1 MSEVLLDSLYNCL
14 LRKVRSMKIQSFK
27 FSNNKE
33 NWHIQEVKFEDLNL
47 LVGGSGVGKTR
58 ILKALELI
66 CDTANIGVNRNL
78 DDLEWS
84 INFSHLGQNY
94 RWELKSSSTK
104 KEEISLNVNESKQT
118 EIVYEKLVRYDDD
131 SELEILFRNDSDSK
145 FNNEKLPKLKRTESA
160 ITLLSE
166 EDLII
171 PVGKAF
177 ERLIF
182 NFETATIQKF
192 TIESDYITGTIATI
206 TAVEDLFYSKL
217 NISNSKIFFR
227 DFRQYCSH
235 LPPVLK
241 AFLLQKFFPEVFNEI
256 KEYYIDIFSEV
267 NNFRVSSERDSD
279 VDFLL
284 SFEIQENGL
293 EDWIPQERIS
303 SGMFRTLIFL
313 IEVITAPEESVIL
326 IDEFENSLGINCMG
340 ELTDFILDKSPDV
353 QFILT
358 SHHPYIINNIP
369 WDTWQI
375 VSKSGNKVRV
385 RKSLNIPELN
395 TASSL
400 DKFTQLVNL
409 LDSEEVSE

>member
-1 MSEVLLDSLYNCL
+1 
-14 LRKVRSMKIQSFK
+14 MKIQSFK
-27 FSNNKE
+27 FSNNKQ
-33 NWHIQEVKFEDLNL
+33 NWHIEEVKFESLNL

-58 ILKALELI
+58 ILKALDLI
-66 CDTANIGVNRNL
+66 CDTAKGANRNL

-104 KEEISLNVNESKQT
+104 KEEISLNVNDSKQT

-160 ITLLSE
+160 INLLSE

-171 PVGKAF
+171 PVRKAF

-182 NFETATIQKF
+182 NFETRQQSMIGLHFDPSEITIH
-192 TIESDYITGTIATI
+192 IEDDEVQNYK
-206 TAVEDLFYSKL
+206 E
-217 NISNSKIFFR
+217 FFA
-227 DFRQYCSH
+227 DF
-235 LPPVLK
+235 PPVLK
-241 AFLLQKFFPEVFNEI
+241 AFYLQKVFTDVFNEI
-256 KEYYIDIFSEV
+256 KERYIDVFPEV
-267 NNFRVSSERDSD
+267 KDVRVSSKRDSD
-279 VDFLL
+279 RNFIIF
-284 SFEIQENGL
+284 FEIQENGV
-293 EDWIPQERIS
+293 EDWIPQQRIS

-313 IEVITAPEESVIL
+313 VEVTAAPEESVIL
-326 IDEFENSLGINCMG
+326 IDEFENSLGINCMA

-369 WDTWQI
+369 WKTWQI

-385 RKSLNIPELN
+385 RKAPDIPELN

-400 DKFTQLVNL
+400 DKFTQLINL
-409 LDSEEVSE
+409 LDWEEFSE

>member
-1 MSEVLLDSLYNCL
+1 
-14 LRKVRSMKIQSFK
+14 MKIQSFK

-33 NWHIQEVKFEDLNL
+33 NWHIEEVKFEDLNL

-66 CDTANIGVNRNL
+66 RDVALGSNRNL
-78 DDLEWS
+78 DNLEWS

-94 RWELKSSSTK
+94 RWELKSSSIK
-104 KEEISLNVNESKQT
+104 NEEIFINLNESEQT

-131 SELEILFRNDSDSK
+131 SEIEILLRSGLDSK

-171 PVGKAF
+171 PVRQAF
-177 ERLIF
+177 KQLIF
-182 NFETATIQKF
+182 NFETRQKWM
-192 TIESDYITGTIATI
+192 IGLGYDPAKMELLDEI
-206 TAVEDLFYSKL
+206 KL
-217 NISNSKIFFR
+217 NAY
-227 DFRQYCSH
+227 DFQEYFAGD
-235 LPPVLK
+235 PPVLK
-241 AFLLQKFFPEVFNEI
+241 AFCLQKFFPHLFNEI
-256 KEYYIDIFSEV
+256 KEYYIDIFPELKDV
-267 NNFRVSSERDSD
+267 RVSSKRDSD
-279 VDFLL
+279 GDFLL
-284 SFEIQENGL
+284 FFEIQENGL
-293 EDWIPQERIS
+293 EDWIPQQRIS

-313 IEVITAPEESVIL
+313 IEVISAPKESVIL
-326 IDEFENSLGINCMG
+326 IDEFENSLGINCMA
-340 ELTDFILDKSPDV
+340 ELTDFLLDKSPDV

-369 WDTWQI
+369 WKTWQI

-385 RKSLNIPELN
+385 KKASDIPALD

-400 DKFTQLVNL
+400 DKFTQLINL
-409 LDSEEVSE
+409 LDSEEFSA

>member
-1 MSEVLLDSLYNCL
+1 
-14 LRKVRSMKIQSFK
+14 MKIQSFK
-27 FSNNKE
+27 FSNHKE
-33 NWHIQEVKFEDLNL
+33 NWHIEEVKFESLNL

-104 KEEISLNVNESKQT
+104 KEEISLNVNESEHA

-131 SELEILFRNDSDSK
+131 SEIEILIRTTSDSK

-160 ITLLSE
+160 ISLLSE

-177 ERLIF
+177 DRFIF
-182 NFETATIQKF
+182 NSEIPQEFMFNNGYDPAKMEL
-192 TIESDYITGTIATI
+192 SDKI
-206 TAVEDLFYSKL
+206 KL
-217 NISNSKIFFR
+217 NIY
-227 DFRQYCSH
+227 DFQEYFAGA
-235 LPPVLK
+235 PPVLK
-241 AFLLQKFFPEVFNEI
+241 AFCLQKFFPHLFNEI
-256 KEYYIDIFSEV
+256 KEYYIDIFPELKDV
-267 NNFRVSSERDSD
+267 RVSSERDSD
-279 VDFLL
+279 GDFLL

-293 EDWIPQERIS
+293 EDWIPQQRIS
-303 SGMFRTLIFL
+303 SGMFRTLICL
-313 IEVITAPEESVIL
+313 LEITTAPEESVIL
-326 IDEFENSLGINCMG
+326 IDEFENSLGINCMA
-340 ELTDFILDKSPDV
+340 EVTDFILDKSSNI

-369 WDTWQI
+369 WKTWQI
-375 VSKSGNKVRV
+375 VSKSGNKVKV
-385 RKSLNIPELN
+385 RKASDIPALD

-400 DKFTQLVNL
+400 DKFTQLINL
-409 LDSEEVSE
+409 LDSEEFSA

>member
-14 LRKVRSMKIQSFK
+14 LRKVRSMKIQSFQ

-33 NWHIQEVKFEDLNL
+33 NWHIEEVKFEDLNL

-66 CDTANIGVNRNL
+66 RDVALGSNRNL
-78 DDLEWS
+78 DNLEWS

-131 SELEILFRNDSDSK
+131 SELEILIRTISDSK
-145 FNNEKLPKLKRTESA
+145 FNNKDLPKLKRTQSA
-160 ITLLSE
+160 ITLFSE

-171 PVGKAF
+171 PVDQAF
-177 ERLIF
+177 KQLIF
-182 NFETATIQKF
+182 NFETSQRVMFRID
-192 TIESDYITGTIATI
+192 SDILTTYLDEEAINPPS
-206 TAVEDLFYSKL
+206 LFKYVFADVPA
-217 NISNSKIFFR
+217 II
-227 DFRQYCSH
+227 
-235 LPPVLK
+235 K
-241 AFLLQKFFPEVFNEI
+241 AFYLQKFLPDVFHEI

-267 NNFRVSSERDSD
+267 NNVRVSSEINLDG
-279 VDFLL
+279 DFML
-284 SFEIQENGL
+284 SFEIQENSL

-313 IEVITAPEESVIL
+313 VEVITAPEESVIL
-326 IDEFENSLGINCMG
+326 IDEFENSLGINCMA
-340 ELTDFILDKSPDV
+340 ELTDFILDKSSDV

>member
-1 MSEVLLDSLYNCL
+1 
-14 LRKVRSMKIQSFK
+14 MKIQSFK

-33 NWHIQEVKFEDLNL
+33 NWHIEEVKFENLNL

-66 CDTANIGVNRNL
+66 RDVALGSNRNL
-78 DDLEWS
+78 DNLEWS

-94 RWELKSSSTK
+94 RWELKSSSIK
-104 KEEISLNVNESKQT
+104 NEEIFINLNESEQT

-131 SELEILFRNDSDSK
+131 SEIEILLRSGLDSK

-171 PVGKAF
+171 PVRQAF
-177 ERLIF
+177 KQLIF
-182 NFETATIQKF
+182 NFETRQKWM
-192 TIESDYITGTIATI
+192 IGLGYDPAKMELLDEI
-206 TAVEDLFYSKL
+206 KL
-217 NISNSKIFFR
+217 NAY
-227 DFRQYCSH
+227 DFQEYFAGD
-235 LPPVLK
+235 PPVLK
-241 AFLLQKFFPEVFNEI
+241 AFCLQKFFPHLFNEI
-256 KEYYIDIFSEV
+256 KEYYIDIFPELKDV
-267 NNFRVSSERDSD
+267 RVSSKRDSD
-279 VDFLL
+279 GDFLL
-284 SFEIQENGL
+284 FFEIQENGL
-293 EDWIPQERIS
+293 EDWIPQQRIS

-313 IEVITAPEESVIL
+313 IEVISAPKESVIL
-326 IDEFENSLGINCMG
+326 IDEFENSLGINCMA
-340 ELTDFILDKSPDV
+340 ELTDFLLDKSPDV

-369 WDTWQI
+369 WKTWQI

-385 RKSLNIPELN
+385 KKASDIPALD

-400 DKFTQLVNL
+400 DKFTQLINL
-409 LDSEEVSE
+409 LDSEEFSA

>member
-1 MSEVLLDSLYNCL
+1 
-14 LRKVRSMKIQSFK
+14 MKIQSFK

-33 NWHIQEVKFEDLNL
+33 NWHIEEVKFEDLNL

-66 CDTANIGVNRNL
+66 RDVALGSNRNL
-78 DDLEWS
+78 DNLEWS

-131 SELEILFRNDSDSK
+131 SELEILIRTISDSK
-145 FNNEKLPKLKRTESA
+145 FNNKDLPKLKRTQSA
-160 ITLLSE
+160 ITLFSE

-171 PVGKAF
+171 PVDQAF
-177 ERLIF
+177 KQLIF
-182 NFETATIQKF
+182 NFETSQRVMFRID
-192 TIESDYITGTIATI
+192 SDILTTYLDEEAINPPS
-206 TAVEDLFYSKL
+206 LFKYVFADVPA
-217 NISNSKIFFR
+217 II
-227 DFRQYCSH
+227 
-235 LPPVLK
+235 K
-241 AFLLQKFFPEVFNEI
+241 AFYLQKFLPDVFHEI
-256 KEYYIDIFSEV
+256 KEYYIDIFSKV
-267 NNFRVSSERDSD
+267 NNFRVSSERNSD

-326 IDEFENSLGINCMG
+326 IDEFENSLGINCMA
-340 ELTDFILDKSPDV
+340 ELTNFILDKSPDV

-369 WDTWQI
+369 WKTWQI
-375 VSKSGNKVRV
+375 VSKSGNKVKV
-385 RKSLNIPELN
+385 RKASDIPALD

-400 DKFTQLVNL
+400 DKFTQLINL
-409 LDSEEVSE
+409 LNWEEISE

>member
-1 MSEVLLDSLYNCL
+1 
-14 LRKVRSMKIQSFK
+14 
-27 FSNNKE
+27 
-33 NWHIQEVKFEDLNL
+33 
-47 LVGGSGVGKTR
+47 
-58 ILKALELI
+58 
-66 CDTANIGVNRNL
+66 
-78 DDLEWS
+78 
-84 INFSHLGQNY
+84 
-94 RWELKSSSTK
+94 
-104 KEEISLNVNESKQT
+104 
-118 EIVYEKLVRYDDD
+118 
-131 SELEILFRNDSDSK
+131 
-145 FNNEKLPKLKRTESA
+145 
-160 ITLLSE
+160 
-166 EDLII
+166 
-171 PVGKAF
+171 
-177 ERLIF
+177 
-182 NFETATIQKF
+182 
-192 TIESDYITGTIATI
+192 
-206 TAVEDLFYSKL
+206 
-217 NISNSKIFFR
+217 
-227 DFRQYCSH
+227 
-235 LPPVLK
+235 
-241 AFLLQKFFPEVFNEI
+241 EI